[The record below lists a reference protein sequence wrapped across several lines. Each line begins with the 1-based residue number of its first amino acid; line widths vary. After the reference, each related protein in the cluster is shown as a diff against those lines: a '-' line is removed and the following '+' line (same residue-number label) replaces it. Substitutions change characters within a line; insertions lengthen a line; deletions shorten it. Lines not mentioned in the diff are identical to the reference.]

1 MAAVRTVQ
9 SWKEKCQQL
18 QQGSILTCFDP
29 SDFFRVFGAG
39 QDSFYLFIYFLLFFL
54 IEILGPENL

>member
-29 SDFFRVFGAG
+29 SDFFRVFGTG
-39 QDSFYLFIYFLLFFL
+39 QDSFYLFIYFLLFF
-54 IEILGPENL
+54 N